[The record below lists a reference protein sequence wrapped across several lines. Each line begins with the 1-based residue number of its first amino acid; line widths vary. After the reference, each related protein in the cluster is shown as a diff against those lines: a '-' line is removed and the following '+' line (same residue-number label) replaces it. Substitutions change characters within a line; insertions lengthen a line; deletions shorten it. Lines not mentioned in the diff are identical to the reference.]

1 MRSADLSGVD
11 FIGSPGWFCSGF
23 RAEAAKGFNV
33 TEAGF
38 SRFYK
43 GRQRIYGALLIF
55 VLAAG
60 LPMAAL
66 PSLRGR
72 LLERFEKLKAA
83 AAGDVGP
90 LSLNVG
96 EYHEPFPAEFEKPAP
111 PPSPPQESVIDKVYS
126 MAPGVYS
133 RPPAAAGKRPAPQI
147 AKPAAPPPATVEI
160 TTPALPAASEAE
172 PSGEAKLN
180 YQTGTI
186 EREAYELVLN
196 SNSTIAGMVQG
207 SNPALRFKSWDA
219 AARGN
224 DTYWV
229 RIRFQSEGNPD
240 VDYIWQV
247 KLGAK
252 QVTPL
257 SYNARTLS

>member
-1 MRSADLSGVD
+1 M
-11 FIGSPGWFCSGF
+11 
-23 RAEAAKGFNV
+23 

-38 SRFYK
+38 SRFYR
-43 GRQRIYGALLIF
+43 GRQRIYGGLLLF

-72 LLERFEKLKAA
+72 LLERFSTLRAA

-96 EYHEPFPAEFEKPAP
+96 DYHEPFPAEFEKPAP
-111 PPSPPQESVIDKVYS
+111 PEPSPPQESVIDRVYS
-126 MAPGVYS
+126 MAPGVYA
-133 RPPAAAGKRPAPQI
+133 RPSAAARKRPTPLI
-147 AKPAAPPPATVEI
+147 AKADAPPPSVAEI
-160 TTPALPAASEAE
+160 TESAPAASSETK
-172 PSGEAKLN
+172 PSGEAQLN
-180 YQTGTI
+180 YQTGSI
-186 EREAYELVLN
+186 EREAYELVLQ
-196 SNSTIAGMVQG
+196 SNSTIAAMIQG

-240 VDYIWQV
+240 VEYIWQV
-247 KLGAK
+247 RLGTK

-257 SYNARTLS
+257 SYNARALS